1 MKSLEIG
8 LNRIISIFWEDK
20 KVYKSTVQEEDEKTF
35 SITIPV
41 AEGNYLFIK
50 EGEWISATFHEENG
64 IVYKFTTMIIKRK
77 IENNIPMYVL
87 SIPEKYT
94 KVQRRNYVRVT
105 TMYPIE
111 YSIYTVDTQTVFSS
125 FKTAIL
131 LDLSGGG
138 LRFKS
143 KEKIELSEKVA
154 LKLKYE
160 EEEVLIRGQIVRV
173 DKTEDREYIYGVS
186 FSNPSERERDK
197 IIKIVFTIIRKQR
210 SVI

>member
-1 MKSLEIG
+1 MESLKIG
-8 LNRIISIFWEDK
+8 LNRIISIFWDDK

-87 SIPEKYT
+87 TIPEKYT
-94 KVQRRNYVRVT
+94 KVQRRNYVRVNT
-105 TMYPIE
+105 IHPIE
-111 YSIYTVDTQTVFSS
+111 YTVFTVDSQTVFSN
-125 FKTAIL
+125 FKTAML

-143 KEKIELSEKVA
+143 KERIELSEKVA
-154 LKLKYE
+154 LNLKYE
-160 EEEVLIRGQIVRV
+160 KDEVLIKGKIVRV
-173 DKTEDREYIYGVS
+173 DKAEDSEYIYGVS
-186 FSNPSERERDK
+186 FSGLSESGRDK
-197 IIKIVFTIIRKQR
+197 IIKIVFTILRKQR

>member
-1 MKSLEIG
+1 METLKIG
-8 LNRIISIFWEDK
+8 INRIISIFWEDK
-20 KVYKSTVQEEDEKTF
+20 KVYKATVQDEDKETF

-87 SIPEKYT
+87 TIPEKYT

-111 YSIYTVDTQTVFSS
+111 YSIFTVDTQTVFSN
-125 FKTAIL
+125 FKTAML

-160 EEEVLIRGQIVRV
+160 EEEVLIRGKVVRV
-173 DKTEDREYIYGVS
+173 DKTEDSEYIYGVS

-197 IIKIVFTIIRKQR
+197 IIKIVFTIIRRQR